1 MKKFTY
7 LLLAI
12 FVLLE
17 LPISTCLADKKSGR
31 SFNQSP
37 VSILNE
43 VKDEANKDW
52 DKVQDTKLDPINS
65 KSSNELGVDSRF
77 TITKTLNFI
86 KDNIHDYL
94 QYVMFFGF
102 SLATLFLVWNGFK
115 LVTSQDREKE
125 IKSFTKKVIYTVIW
139 VLLLVCF
146 YYIIDIF
153 VSIVN
158 LMLEN

>member
-1 MKKFTY
+1 MHFYLFSDIIKRLYDIHKNMKKLTY
-7 LLLAI
+7 LLLTI
-12 FVLLE
+12 FILLE
-17 LPISTCLADKKSGR
+17 LPISICLADKKSGR
-31 SFNQSP
+31 SFNNSP
-37 VSILNE
+37 VSIFDE
-43 VKDEANKDW
+43 VKDKANKDT

-86 KDNIHDYL
+86 KDNIQDYL

-125 IKSFTKKVIYTVIW
+125 IKSFTKKVIYTVI
-139 VLLLVCF
+139 
-146 YYIIDIF
+146 
-153 VSIVN
+153 
-158 LMLEN
+158 